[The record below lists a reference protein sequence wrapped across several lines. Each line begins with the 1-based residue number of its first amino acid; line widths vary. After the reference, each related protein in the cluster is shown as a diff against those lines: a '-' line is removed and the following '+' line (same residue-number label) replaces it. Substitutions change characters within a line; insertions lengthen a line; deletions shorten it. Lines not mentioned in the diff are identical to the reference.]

1 MGRFKTL
8 LMLTNAMYDVP
19 PLPLAAIHRFHPIE
33 SVLGEVDVADPP
45 HHLAHLGQTD
55 STIFNLA
62 KKLWKKV
69 AISRPWRNIH
79 YFFFLKILPLILNSL
94 FKYYHGLSNIATIY
108 FFILVLS
115 NDSEGIV
122 VL

>member
-33 SVLGEVDVADPP
+33 SVLGEVDVVDPP
-45 HHLAHLGQTD
+45 RHLAHLGQTD

-69 AISRPWRNIH
+69 AISIPWRNIH
-79 YFFFLKILPLILNSL
+79 FFFLSQNS
-94 FKYYHGLSNIATIY
+94 SI
-108 FFILVLS
+108 
-115 NDSEGIV
+115 DSELIIQILSWPIYYSYNIFLYTGV
-122 VL
+122 VK

>member
-33 SVLGEVDVADPP
+33 SVLGEVDVMDPP
-45 HHLAHLGQTD
+45 RHLAHLGQTD

-62 KKLWKKV
+62 KKLRKKEEY
-69 AISRPWRNIH
+69 SL
-79 YFFFLKILPLILNSL
+79 FFFSKNSSIDTELITYIS
-94 FKYYHGLSNIATIY
+94 SWPIY
-108 FFILVLS
+108 
-115 NDSEGIV
+115 
-122 VL
+122 